1 MKVLKVV
8 CLILFLIIEPINKP
22 KIHNGTKDKD
32 NEKVY
37 LLKIPFSYEN
47 FVDFDFN
54 DSLYSIIK
62 SISTISFRYKL
73 QFSRM
78 AK

>member
-1 MKVLKVV
+1 MKNHKNAFLIRLIEANNIITKVKVLKVV

-37 LLKIPFSYEN
+37 LLKIPE
-47 FVDFDFN
+47 
-54 DSLYSIIK
+54 
-62 SISTISFRYKL
+62 YK
-73 QFSRM
+73 
-78 AK
+78 